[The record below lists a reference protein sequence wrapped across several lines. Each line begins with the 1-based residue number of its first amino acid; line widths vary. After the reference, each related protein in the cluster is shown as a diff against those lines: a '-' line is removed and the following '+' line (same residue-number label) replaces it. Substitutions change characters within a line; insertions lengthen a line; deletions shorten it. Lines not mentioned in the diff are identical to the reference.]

1 MPSYRRRS
9 QYCLGHPIS
18 HLPELIAVAVL
29 GMIFVGLCRAQQPPK
44 NGGKP
49 TFWIVFDM
57 NPEFRVNPALD
68 IETDVYRMD
77 QYGEHAKRLTSDHRS
92 HHPSWSP
99 DGQQIVFLQSA
110 PIQNPKGTYGYE
122 TPDAIYSLLVSR
134 NVFRMDISGRN
145 LVRVSSVGPDAQDVA
160 WLPGGKHLAV
170 RISNRRNLQVF
181 IGPPD
186 SSGEKF
192 AREETFE
199 ELLKEGHAAG
209 AKWLYWPRL
218 TEFFPPD
225 DNFLPAFYAP
235 WAGDPDAM
243 TPENFRRIHTFDA
256 DKAAFAKVMDL
267 TGEPA
272 SIPTPAFDTTWSLDG
287 NWVTYSRFSDDGH
300 ARLFVAGIRDKEL
313 GDPSSITDGTL
324 EAHGPAWSA
333 DGSRIAFVGLW
344 KNSSQIF
351 IVNRDGTGLMQLSQN
366 PKLSCKH
373 PSWSP
378 DGKWIVAGCGF
389 TRIGSMPFADLYSF
403 AWHNDVALFEVSKP
417 KQKPM
422 RLTQCNPLANNYYG
436 LFGSESGTPGP
447 GPLVAVGDCRANNP
461 SFAPAQL
468 GVL

>member
-267 TGEPA
+267 TGERGSRLRFLLLL
-272 SIPTPAFDTTWSLDG
+272 SIPHGRWMGIGLPTQDFRMMATPGFL
-287 NWVTYSRFSDDGH
+287 SRGFGTMSWAIQVLSPTEPLRH
-300 ARLFVAGIRDKEL
+300 MVRLGRRMAPVSRLLVFG
-313 GDPSSITDGTL
+313 
-324 EAHGPAWSA
+324 
-333 DGSRIAFVGLW
+333 RIAH
-344 KNSSQIF
+344 KSS
-351 IVNRDGTGLMQLSQN
+351 S
-366 PKLSCKH
+366 
-373 PSWSP
+373 
-378 DGKWIVAGCGF
+378 
-389 TRIGSMPFADLYSF
+389 
-403 AWHNDVALFEVSKP
+403 
-417 KQKPM
+417 
-422 RLTQCNPLANNYYG
+422 
-436 LFGSESGTPGP
+436 
-447 GPLVAVGDCRANNP
+447 
-461 SFAPAQL
+461 
-468 GVL
+468 